1 MSIWIKDLRFDYR
14 NFSLRV
20 QDLRFEQAKLTSIV
34 GPNGAGKTTLLKC
47 LCALLPIAKD
57 SLFLGRRDIALVPAE
72 ERARLIA
79 YVPQEHALA
88 FNYAVQDFVLM
99 GRAAYIPLFSTPAA
113 ADVEIA
119 LEALEYV
126 GLRRYAARPYFE
138 LSSGERRLVLIARAL
153 AQKSDILV
161 LDEPTSFLDPKHET
175 ELLDLAGRLAAEKR
189 KTVLLTLHNLD
200 MAVKYS
206 DAIVFMKNG
215 TVFASG
221 KPDDVLSEPLLES
234 VYDIK
239 MSILRHEGRKFIV
252 K

>member
-1 MSIWIKDLRFDYR
+1 MSIWVKDLRFDYR
-14 NFSLRV
+14 NFSLHV
-20 QDLRFEQAKLTSIV
+20 QNLRFEAAKLTSIV

-47 LCALLPIAKD
+47 LCAILPIARD
-57 SLFLGRRDIALVPAE
+57 SLFLDRRDIALLSAE

-79 YVPQEHALA
+79 YVPQEHGSA

-99 GRAAYIPLFSTPAA
+99 GRAAYVSLFSTPSA

-119 LEALEYV
+119 FEALEYV

-153 AQKSDILV
+153 AQKSDFLV

-175 ELLDLAGRLAAEKR
+175 ELMDLARRLAVEKK
-189 KTVLLTLHNLD
+189 KTVLVTLHNLD
-200 MAVKYS
+200 VAVKYS
-206 DAIVFMKNG
+206 DAMVFMKKG
-215 TVFASG
+215 GVVASG
-221 KPDDVLSEPLLES
+221 RPDDILTEPLLES
-234 VYDIK
+234 VYEIK
-239 MSILRHEGRKFIV
+239 MTILRYDGRKFIV